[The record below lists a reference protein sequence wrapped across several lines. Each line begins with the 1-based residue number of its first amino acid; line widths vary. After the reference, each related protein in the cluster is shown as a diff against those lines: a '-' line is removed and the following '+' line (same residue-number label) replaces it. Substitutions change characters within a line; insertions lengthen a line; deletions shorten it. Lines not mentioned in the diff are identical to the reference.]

1 MPAICEWV
9 EDGKNGYI
17 VPRNKVNPI
26 SDKVLLLLN
35 NQATAKNFGQI
46 NRNIAIEKADWDKNY
61 LVLESIYQEIDEIF

>member
-17 VPRNKVNPI
+17 VPRNKVIPI